1 MDDTRSVIA
10 PVADSTIKGNIIT
23 MVTSLAT
30 YTNDIQLIINL
41 LNNFPTYTMEK
52 DSDSQTLKNDENFK
66 STLKDAVKDNRDI
79 IHIYIKINNLHF
91 KPSFET
97 EIFEDISEDPLPT

>member
-1 MDDTRSVIA
+1 
-10 PVADSTIKGNIIT
+10 

-66 STLKDAVKDNRDI
+66 SMLKDSVKYN
-79 IHIYIKINNLHF
+79 IYRINIYLNINNLHF
-91 KPSFET
+91 KTSFKP
-97 EIFEDISEDPLPT
+97 EIF